1 MAAPLLAVALCLS
14 AAAPASAADDR
25 NETVVSAGQSDALR
39 VVSTAQSEVDT
50 DPDPDSDRRLVDRES
65 SEQVDAVVIALWTIA
80 AVMTVMLA
88 IFLWHTSPRRRLRL
102 AGNGSAELSEEAEGG
117 AETLEDESAEGQSVE
132 GQSVEGQSVEGQ
144 SVEGQSVE
152 GQSAEGQSVEDQSA
166 EGQSVE
172 DESAA
177 DEAGEDSS
185 EGDSAEGDSGWRVW
199 ARTLPWERLR
209 RARREDSGS
218 AGDDSEQ
225 EPIEESEDE
234 SAVWKFSEEDG
245 GERSV

>member
-14 AAAPASAADDR
+14 AAAPASAAGDR
-25 NETVVSAGQSDALR
+25 NETAVSAGQSDALR
-39 VVSTAQSEVDT
+39 VASTAQSELDT
-50 DPDPDSDRRLVDRES
+50 DPDSDPDRRLVGRES
-65 SEQVDAVVIALWTIA
+65 RERVDAVVIALWTIA
-80 AVMTVMLA
+80 VVMTVLLA
-88 IFLWHTSPRRRLRL
+88 VFLWHTSPRRRQRL
-102 AGNGSAELSEEAEGG
+102 ADSRSAELSEEADG
-117 AETLEDESAEGQSVE
+117 DFESAEDGY
-132 GQSVEGQSVEGQ
+132 
-144 SVEGQSVE
+144 
-152 GQSAEGQSVEDQSA
+152 
-166 EGQSVE
+166 
-172 DESAA
+172 
-177 DEAGEDSS
+177 EAGEDSS

-225 EPIEESEDE
+225 EPVEESEDE

>member
-39 VVSTAQSEVDT
+39 VVSTAQSELDA
-50 DPDPDSDRRLVDRES
+50 DPDSGSDRRLVDRES

-102 AGNGSAELSEEAEGG
+102 AGNGSAELSADAGDQSGEAG
-117 AETLEDESAEGQSVE
+117 EDSESAEGQSFTILGRTLSLPRMNLRSLGRLVSLP
-132 GQSVEGQSVEGQ
+132 G
-144 SVEGQSVE
+144 
-152 GQSAEGQSVEDQSA
+152 
-166 EGQSVE
+166 
-172 DESAA
+172 
-177 DEAGEDSS
+177 
-185 EGDSAEGDSGWRVW
+185 GDSQQESGGESQV
-199 ARTLPWERLR
+199 
-209 RARREDSGS
+209 
-218 AGDDSEQ
+218 
-225 EPIEESEDE
+225 ESEEPE
-234 SAVWKFSEEDG
+234 SSEEDG